1 MIYNYESAHLHLT
14 VGVKT
19 VLETVKLSSG
29 LPDEAFKQ
37 LKQFEAKQRAGPGRV
52 CCLWT
57 IVSFVQPLIP

>member
-37 LKQFEAKQRAGPGRV
+37 LKQFEAKQRAVQVVYVV
-52 CCLWT
+52 CGQSSTL
-57 IVSFVQPLIP
+57 LNL